1 MNVLNNFTIKA
12 RLIFLVGSAAA
23 LMVIIGLLG
32 INAMH
37 NDEVSLKTVYEDR
50 LIPTGQISRILELM
64 RENRSQLLFA
74 LQHEPGSETVS
85 YHQHAVTE
93 HADTVYKNIDE
104 ITRIWKEYMAT
115 YLTPD
120 EVVLAE
126 EFANK
131 RAIFVNEGLKP
142 VAKLIENGDYHKAAI
157 HLVKTTNP
165 AFKSAYEP
173 AGKLLQLQLDVA
185 KRAYDDAVEHNQLVS
200 SIAVGLLMIGISL
213 LSLQAFV
220 TIRGITVV
228 VSRLSNVAEQ
238 LGAGDLTARCNHYS
252 KDELGQIATAFDR
265 VGEKFRSVIQEL
277 TGSTVQ
283 LASAAEETSVITDE
297 TSTRIRQQQSETEQ
311 VATAMNEMTATV
323 QEVARNASVAD
334 QAAQEADVKADEG
347 IEVAAKALA
356 ATQDLTSEVQQAVE
370 VIHKLEVESDNIG
383 SVLDV
388 IRGIAEQTNLLA
400 LNAAIEAARAGEQ
413 GRGFAVV
420 ADEVRTLAGRT
431 QESTQ
436 EIQGMIERLQ
446 QGAKEAARAM
456 EQGQSKAQNTLEQV
470 EQADHTLEEI
480 NQAVA
485 RIKEMNTQIATAAEE
500 QGSVAEEINRNVVAI
515 NDLSFQTA
523 QGADQT
529 AVASTEQARL
539 AAELQMMSDRFTV

>member
-1 MNVLNNFTIKA
+1 MNVLNNITIKA
-12 RLIFLVGSAAA
+12 RLIFLVGFAAV
-23 LMVIIGLLG
+23 LMMIIGLLG

-37 NDEVSLKTVYEDR
+37 NDKASLKTVYEDR

-74 LQHEPGSETVS
+74 LQHEPGSETAP
-85 YHQHAVTE
+85 YHQHAVTG
-93 HADTVYKNIDE
+93 HTDNVYKNIDE
-104 ITRIWKEYMAT
+104 ITRIWKEYMAADMA
-115 YLTPD
+115 PD
-120 EVVLAE
+120 EKLLAE

-142 VAKLIENGDYHKAAI
+142 VAQFLKEGGYLNAAI
-157 HLVKTTNP
+157 QLVKTTNP
-165 AFKSAYEP
+165 TFKTAYAVAEN
-173 AGKLLQLQLDVA
+173 LLQLQLDAA
-185 KRAYDDAVEHNQLVS
+185 KAAYNEAVVRDQLVS
-200 SIAVGLLMIGISL
+200 TVAVGLLIIGIVL

-220 TIRGITVV
+220 TIRGITDVV
-228 VSRLSNVAEQ
+228 GRLSNVAEQ
-238 LGAGDLTARCNHYS
+238 LADGDLTARCNHHS

-265 VGEKFRSVIQEL
+265 VGEKFRSVVQEL
-277 TGSTVQ
+277 TGTTVQ

-311 VATAMNEMTATV
+311 VATAMNEMTATA
-323 QEVARNASVAD
+323 QEVARSASVAD
-334 QAAQEADVKADEG
+334 QAAQEADVKAEDG

-356 ATQDLTSEVQQAVE
+356 ATRNLASEIQQAADAV
-370 VIHKLEVESDNIG
+370 HKLELESDNIG

-446 QGAKEAARAM
+446 QGAKGAAGTM
-456 EQGQSKAQNTLEQV
+456 EQGQSKARDTLEQV
-470 EQADHTLEEI
+470 ELADHTLEEI

-485 RIKEMNTQIATAAEE
+485 RIKDMNRQIATAAEE
-500 QGSVAEEINRNVVAI
+500 QGAVAEEINRNVVAI
-515 NDLSFQTA
+515 NDLSFQSA
-523 QGADQT
+523 QGAEQT
-529 AVASTEQARL
+529 ALASTEQARL
-539 AAELQMMSDRFTV
+539 AGELQTMADRFTV